1 MIKQFFLEKWRK
13 VDVKSLLMRS
23 IILVLLNIRG
33 KKRIEILQN
42 IPKISFEK
50 RSFFIEKN
58 FMMKNLPY
66 IFKKRKKE
74 VFIGNL
80 SIKLY
85 IKHFIFLYNL

>member
-1 MIKQFFLEKWRK
+1 MSFDQTIFFLEKWRK

-42 IPKISFEK
+42 RPKISFEK

-66 IFKKRKKE
+66 IFKKRKKRY
-74 VFIGNL
+74 
-80 SIKLY
+80 S
-85 IKHFIFLYNL
+85 